1 MPRAD
6 DDLGP
11 KIAEDEFL
19 EDDEE
24 YEIDPATIADLDLS
38 DPKRWCETPAPKGKM
53 IQCKIER
60 DKTSIGKK
68 FLPVTFFYLLTMTG
82 VSCVSGQWQYLFNE
96 CKEAWHEHEL

>member
-11 KIAEDEFL
+11 KIAEDGFPEC
-19 EDDEE
+19 DDE

-53 IQCKIER
+53 IQCRIER
-60 DKTSIGKK
+60 DKTSVGKK
-68 FLPVTFFYLLTMTG
+68 FLPVIFFFLMMDNRCIMCIWTMGAFT
-82 VSCVSGQWQYLFNE
+82 
-96 CKEAWHEHEL
+96 